1 MTRRTAAVA
10 VALAL
15 LAAACGDDA
24 TAPPDDLEAPAEPVS
39 CDSFGAARALTE
51 VGITYDYEPSDSM
64 ADLAA
69 ASRVVVRG
77 RIAWISAGD
86 AEGSDVVVL
95 SVEVDELALDRRGD
109 QAVEQITAG
118 EIMSIVVSYNPS
130 HVGFGTI
137 RDAIEL
143 GTGVVAFLGPVTP
156 DGFRRPHLEGLWLGC
171 GEEGAHH
178 AGIAPSWDSGS
189 TSLAAVLETLDAV
202 A

>member
-1 MTRRTAAVA
+1 VNRRAAVA

-24 TAPPDDLEAPAEPVS
+24 ASPPDGGEAPPEPVS
-39 CDSFGAARALTE
+39 CDSFDAARALSE

-64 ADLAA
+64 ADLAES
-69 ASRVVVRG
+69 SRLVLRG
-77 RIAWISAGD
+77 RIAGVSDVD
-86 AEGSDVVVL
+86 AEGSDVVLL

-109 QAVEQITAG
+109 QALEQIDDG
-118 EIMSIVVSYNPS
+118 EIISIGVSYNPN

-137 RDAIEL
+137 RDAIER

-156 DGFRRPHLEGLWLGC
+156 GGFRWPHLEGLWLGC
-171 GEEGAHH
+171 GDEGAHH
-178 AGIAPSWDSGS
+178 AGITPSWDTGT
-189 TSLAAVLETLDAV
+189 TSLASILEALDAV